1 MSPGERPL
9 EILFESLLCFQ
20 KIFCDDST
28 WSPFFTFWDLGT
40 INKPVLLYACIW
52 HDFLSSCIVQAN
64 QYLMGKI
71 TVSGWVYFS
80 LLKSW
85 IFWPFTRSIFCL
97 SSIRSVFCWL
107 VFFFPPLIVSFL
119 PRMLKQVLS
128 DALWKVECSKLHSP
142 QQLPFISIPA
152 SFRERFIIP

>member
-9 EILFESLLCFQ
+9 ETLFESLLCFQ

-40 INKPVLLYACIW
+40 INKPVLLFAYIW
-52 HDFLSSCIVQAN
+52 HDFLSSCIVHAN

-71 TVSGWVYFS
+71 TVSCWVYFS

-107 VFFFPPLIVSFL
+107 VFFFPSTHCLFSASYAQASIIRCLVKS
-119 PRMLKQVLS
+119 RMF
-128 DALWKVECSKLHSP
+128 KVELTSAASFH
-142 QQLPFISIPA
+142 FNSIPA
-152 SFRERFIIP
+152 SGRDL